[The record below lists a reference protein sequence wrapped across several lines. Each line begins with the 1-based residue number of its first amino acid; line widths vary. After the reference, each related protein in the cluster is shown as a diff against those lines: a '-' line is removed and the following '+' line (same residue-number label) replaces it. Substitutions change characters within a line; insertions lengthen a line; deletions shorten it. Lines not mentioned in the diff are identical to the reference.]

1 MTGQSNLAELQIL
14 LQKKFLIRR
23 TKEQVLTNLESKTR
37 SAVLLMLI
45 IFYFEIS
52 YFCMSDVYVFRWVE
66 I

>member
-37 SAVLLMLI
+37 SAVLLILI